1 MITSR
6 LISMWLLA
14 ECNAGSVDLH
24 FRRAESDPESG
35 GDFVVRQVLYHAH
48 QQRGAVDLRQRL
60 EAANDSFELVFP
72 LRAFLRAGR
81 VVADVGGQRGPSRF
95 LAPRVQVQ
103 ISRNGAQ
110 VGPQRLRADTTA
122 RRPQPRKRL
131 RRDVLGVRAISGE
144 IEGEAIHIGGVV
156 PVQLRELRGAQFGH
170 CAGGSKSSG
179 FALAASTSTIVFEKP
194 RCWSSR

>member
-6 LISMWLLA
+6 LISTVLLS
-14 ECNAGSVDLH
+14 ECTAGSVDLL

-48 QQRGAVDLRQRL
+48 QQRGAVDLRERL

-81 VVADVGGQRGPSRF
+81 VVSDVGGQRGSSRF

-110 VGPQRLRADTTA
+110 VGPQGLRADAAA
-122 RRPQPRKRL
+122 RCPR
-131 RRDVLGVRAISGE
+131 SE
-144 IEGEAIHIGGVV
+144 EHTS
-156 PVQLRELRGAQFGH
+156 ELQ
-170 CAGGSKSSG
+170 
-179 FALAASTSTIVFEKP
+179 
-194 RCWSSR
+194 SR